1 MITGDRIFG
10 LVVILVALAYVVS
23 ATQIQTSFLSD
34 PVGPKT
40 FPIAIGVVAGICGL
54 VMVLRPDP
62 EADWPDLPTLGR
74 LAVAL
79 LALIVYAY
87 LLSPLGFLIPT
98 AIVAALLGYQISSR
112 ALPAILAGLG
122 LSVGLFVIFRF
133 ALGLGLVALPRAI
146 MG

>member
-34 PVGPKT
+34 PVGSRT
-40 FPIAIGVVAGICGL
+40 FPIAIGIVAAICGL

-62 EADWPDLPTLGR
+62 EADWPGPATLAR
-74 LAVAL
+74 LALALVAL
-79 LALIVYAY
+79 VVYAY
-87 LLSPLGFLIPT
+87 LLKPLGFLIPT
-98 AIVAALLGYQISSR
+98 AVVAALLGYQIR
-112 ALPAILAGLG
+112 PRVLPAILSGIG
-122 LSVGLFVIFRF
+122 LSVGLFVVFRF
-133 ALGLGLVALPRAI
+133 ALGLGLVALPRAL